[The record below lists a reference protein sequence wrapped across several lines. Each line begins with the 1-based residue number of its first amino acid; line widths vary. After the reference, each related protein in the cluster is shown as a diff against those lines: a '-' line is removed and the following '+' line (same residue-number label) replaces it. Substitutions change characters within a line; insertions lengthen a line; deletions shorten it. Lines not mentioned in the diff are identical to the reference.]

1 MPINLSSVPYLND
14 QHDKPVVLNSAD
26 DAKIT
31 HPVATSAA
39 QWPGER
45 DAKLAGVRLNGEAFG
60 EKPGY
65 ALCLCAP
72 EFG

>member
-1 MPINLSSVPYLND
+1 MPINFSSVPYLNN
-14 QHDKPVVLNSAD
+14 QHDKPVILNSAD
-26 DAKIT
+26 DAIVAN
-31 HPVATSAA
+31 PVAPSAA

-45 DAKLAGVRLNGEAFG
+45 VAKLAGVRLNGEAFG

-65 ALCLCAP
+65 ALCFCAP